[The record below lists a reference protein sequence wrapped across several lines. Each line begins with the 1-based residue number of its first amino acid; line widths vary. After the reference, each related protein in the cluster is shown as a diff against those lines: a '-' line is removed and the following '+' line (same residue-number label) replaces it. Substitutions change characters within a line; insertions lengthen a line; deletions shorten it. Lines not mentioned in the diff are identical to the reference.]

1 MSLQTSVIA
10 YPKFETRDG
19 DGEIQVDIWVLS
31 LGFSIALFMLL
42 LIASVWGK
50 LIADFNLKSSKK

>member
-31 LGFSIALFMLL
+31 LGF
-42 LIASVWGK
+42 
-50 LIADFNLKSSKK
+50 